1 LIDEA
6 GGMPGMP
13 PAFCPNLCFK
23 GKLFR
28 SFLAIVSGLV
38 IMLNKDHFGGKPVPA
53 GFASPVAT

>member
-1 LIDEA
+1 MKR

-38 IMLNKDHFGGKPVPA
+38 IMLN
-53 GFASPVAT
+53 